1 MCTTNNNNKPMYPT
15 VYKYYYCICY
25 VYYDSLGILVN
36 FLCVQCSSIACSY
49 IFFCLFSV
57 TSFFFFFAF
66 VICNNNIRSCMNA
79 NYCVDS
85 NFITGINIIVDF
97 LAITSIMYTLE
108 SFIFSADFRLVTI
121 FFCFVYNYN
130 T

>member
-1 MCTTNNNNKPMYPT
+1 MCSVPLLHAAT
-15 VYKYYYCICY
+15 
-25 VYYDSLGILVN
+25 
-36 FLCVQCSSIACSY
+36 
-49 IFFCLFSV
+49 FFFVCFQSPL
-57 TSFFFFFAF
+57 FFFFFAF